1 MKNKIIIF
9 IILLFFIKGTDGFTR
24 DLTLEKAIDMATSHS
39 YQLKKAKAEYD
50 ASVSS
55 VSSAKAERYPTLT
68 LGGTISYK
76 DKAPTLDINLG
87 EISFSRQFGFK
98 ENYQADLR
106 LSMLLFTGG
115 KISNSINIAQANS
128 DLSKAIENATIDEVV
143 YLTRTEYLNLLL
155 SSRLI
160 DAAKSSSERANLIKH
175 DVLSLYEAGS
185 ADSLDLIEAEL
196 AIVQADLLIKN
207 SNNNKRQSELKLLIL
222 LGLDLNEDI
231 KITDELI
238 SPSELSFHPP
248 FIDSDKAELMA
259 AQSLVDINKTLI
271 KLKQSDYYPNLS
283 LVGGYSYGKPNID
296 PFRDEFNDFFT
307 IGANLSWSFNL
318 GGKTSSE
325 KNKAALS
332 LKASQNN
339 YETVNENLHKQA
351 SIIHRQLLFAY
362 EKYTS
367 VLKKQNLATDNYR
380 LSKIKHGNGVLSTN
394 RLLEIETTLSEAESE
409 LASSEL
415 QFYLIQSQLYYITG
429 DPKLKEAI

>member
-9 IILLFFIKGTDGFTR
+9 IILLFFIRGTDGFTR